1 MVVNIHFLGLDTGL
15 LKANQTRRLQNV
27 KGKLS
32 EFLAFQWLRF
42 CSQCR
47 GYGFDPWGWNC
58 PHAVLFGQEKKKK
71 SKTGRKAG
79 R

>member
-1 MVVNIHFLGLDTGL
+1 MVVNMHLLWLDIGL
-15 LKANQTRRLQNV
+15 LKANQIRRMQNV
-27 KGKLS
+27 KSKLS

-47 GYGFDPWGWNC
+47 GYGFDPWWWNC
-58 PHAVLFGQEKKKK
+58 PHAVLFSQKKKK